1 MTFKE
6 LFDTLEQSSIN
17 GLGNQEIHIP
27 MDIYFKLKK
36 EYIEKT
42 DSPDEERFIYST
54 EYFRQ
59 KSENHMQKLKELHR
73 YSLIPKSSTLQPPL
87 SYTFNIK
94 NEPTIVIDQYGFK
107 YKGEIIANKSEVY
120 KMFNNY
126 INYYKDIEK
135 QEQVR
140 EEIKNKSE
148 EIDQISPVDFL
159 YKELRLWFDEEGLL
173 ELLFKRAKK
182 MEDEKIAQLKERIDD
197 LENQLLEMGERN

>member
-17 GLGNQEIHIP
+17 GLKNQEIHIP

-73 YSLIPKSSTLQPPL
+73 Y
-87 SYTFNIK
+87 
-94 NEPTIVIDQYGFK
+94 
-107 YKGEIIANKSEVY
+107 
-120 KMFNNY
+120 
-126 INYYKDIEK
+126 KDIEK
-135 QEQVR
+135 QEQVPQQQNVFILT
-140 EEIKNKSE
+140 EKEISKTIALYLEGCSFSE
-148 EIDQISPVDFL
+148 IIQSLKQP
-159 YKELRLWFDEEGLL
+159 
-173 ELLFKRAKK
+173 KK
-182 MEDEKIAQLKERIDD
+182 D
-197 LENQLLEMGERN
+197 